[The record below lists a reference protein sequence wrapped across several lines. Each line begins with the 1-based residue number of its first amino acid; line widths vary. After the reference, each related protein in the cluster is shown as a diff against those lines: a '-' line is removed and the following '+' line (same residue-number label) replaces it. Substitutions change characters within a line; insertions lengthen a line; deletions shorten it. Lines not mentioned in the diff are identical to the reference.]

1 MLQYTVQINQW
12 LLRRLTVGCQKQ
24 IFHIQEENNFN
35 NTTKIYRNDGG
46 GLDNHSNNFWLP
58 LRKYE
63 ELGRDEKCK
72 DSNINM
78 IFISSLKSIIWPYIV
93 KIKYEELKVISRNQ
107 FCGHPIISLVFFVA
121 TIEISNETKSYGNNM
136 DNKII
141 KEWDWHYNQ

>member
-1 MLQYTVQINQW
+1 
-12 LLRRLTVGCQKQ
+12 
-24 IFHIQEENNFN
+24 
-35 NTTKIYRNDGG
+35 
-46 GLDNHSNNFWLP
+46 
-58 LRKYE
+58 
-63 ELGRDEKCK
+63 
-72 DSNINM
+72 M
-78 IFISSLKSIIWPYIV
+78 IFISSLKSIIWTYIV